1 MLEYVYARHD
11 FIPEHDDEISFHAGE
26 RIEIVEKDELYGDG
40 WWKVCSRSPLSISPI
55 PFDSGFAYPFQLSAS
70 SFLSRGCSRA
80 NLTLLYYVLCPTH
93 LFIHFEASWGVRLAD
108 TSMNSLPRD
117 AFPLPPLIITSDFP

>member
-70 SFLSRGCSRA
+70 SFLLEAARVPTSPSSITFYA
-80 NLTLLYYVLCPTH
+80 LHTFLYTPGVFVLQM
-93 LFIHFEASWGVRLAD
+93 LR
-108 TSMNSLPRD
+108 
-117 AFPLPPLIITSDFP
+117 